1 MPSAIETEPAATAG
15 IDIGRPRRPKGR
27 LEYEPVK
34 VLIRGGTLGQC
45 DAAGTV
51 AQGDLLVDDGRIA
64 ALGRIPNPTSA
75 SNGRG
80 LVRVIDARG
89 CAVIPG
95 FVQAHVHLCQVLFRG
110 MADDL
115 PLLDWLEQ
123 RIWPYEA
130 AHDDASL
137 SASAE
142 LGLLEMMLAGTTTI
156 LDMGTVHAYDAVFD
170 ACERAGIRVFGGK
183 TMMDAGKGVPKGLRE
198 TTASSLREADRLRA
212 HWSGKGNGRL
222 AYAYA
227 PRFILS
233 CTEALFRGTVER
245 ANDGARGRDRAL
257 LHSHVAE
264 HPDERGAVRQAL
276 GDDDITMLRKWGFK
290 GANTVLAH
298 GVQLTDKE
306 IDAVARDGTRIVHCP
321 SANLKLG
328 SGIARVHELA
338 RRGVQLALGA
348 DGAPCN
354 NNLDPWVELRHAA
367 LLAKV
372 RTGVTTLP
380 ARQALELATIEGA
393 RALGIDGEVGSLEV
407 GKRADL
413 VVVRMDG
420 PHVEPGGDP
429 WSRLVYGC
437 TSKDVVHVMA
447 DGQLVVRDREHARL
461 DHDRVLS
468 KARSQAKKLMAR
480 VKA

>member
-1 MPSAIETEPAATAG
+1 M
-15 IDIGRPRRPKGR
+15 
-27 LEYEPVK
+27 K
-34 VLIRGGTLGQC
+34 VLIRGGTLVRC

-51 AQGDLLVDDGRIA
+51 ADGDLLVDDGRIA
-64 ALGRIPNPTSA
+64 ALGRVTSPTARSGR
-75 SNGRG
+75 NGGGREHE

-95 FVQAHVHLCQVLFRG
+95 FVQAHIHLCQVLFRG

-115 PLLDWLEQ
+115 PLLAWLEQ

-137 SASAE
+137 AASAE
-142 LGLLEMMLAGTTTI
+142 LGLLEMMLAGTTTL
-156 LDMGTVHAYDAVFD
+156 LDMGTVHGYDAVFD
-170 ACERAGIRVFGGK
+170 ACNRAGVRVFGGK
-183 TMMDAGKGVPKGLRE
+183 TMMDAGDGVPKGLRE

-212 HWSGKGNGRL
+212 RWSGKGGGRL
-222 AYAYA
+222 QYAYA

-245 ANDGARGRDRAL
+245 ANADGGGAL

-264 HPDERGAVRQAL
+264 HPDEREAVRRAL
-276 GDDDITMLRKWGFK
+276 GDTDVAMLRKWGFK
-290 GANTVLAH
+290 GKNTLLAH
-298 GVQLTDKE
+298 GVQLTDSE
-306 IDAVARDGTRIVHCP
+306 MSAVARDGTRIVHCP

-338 RRGVQLALGA
+338 RRGVKVALGA

-393 RALGIDGEVGSLEV
+393 RALGIDDEVGSLEV

-413 VVVRMDG
+413 AVVRMDG
-420 PHVEPGGDP
+420 PHIEPGGDA

-437 TSKDVVHVMA
+437 TSRDVVHVMV
-447 DGQLVVRDREHARL
+447 DGELVVRDREHTRL
-461 DHDRVLS
+461 DHERVL
-468 KARSQAKKLMAR
+468 ARARAQAKKLVAR
-480 VKA
+480 AEA